1 MRGIKCSLGYGGVKS
16 TDTCRY
22 ISGSVTP
29 LAHIKCM
36 HPLLPSIRTWV
47 GRERRVQCRS
57 SLATSLCNAICL
69 LCFLLYTQN
78 LKVLKYVGDDKKAE
92 WARYWIERGLQG

>member
-1 MRGIKCSLGYGGVKS
+1 MYFRPVHSAF
-16 TDTCRY
+16 
-22 ISGSVTP
+22 SG
-29 LAHIKCM
+29 
-36 HPLLPSIRTWV
+36 
-47 GRERRVQCRS
+47 
-57 SLATSLCNAICL
+57 NAICL